1 MNTESSRRR
10 QPKPSAFA
18 SIALGALSGIV
29 AASAAAEGVTAAAR
43 DGNIGAV
50 RAQLAN
56 GADANAV
63 ETDGTSAL
71 LWATYQASPELVK
84 LLLDAGA
91 DPNVANK
98 FGVTP
103 LLQSSRS
110 GDIETIR
117 VLLGAG
123 ADISQAVREGETP
136 LMAVARAGNV
146 EAVRLLLE
154 HGADPNAVEAL
165 ENQTALMWATAEGH
179 LPIVSA
185 LLDAGAD
192 PNLQARVSSLTKR
205 SMRADFASG
214 GLSAL
219 MWAAR
224 NGDEAIVRR
233 LIESGADVKL
243 ANGDGSTAM
252 MLAIANDRFDMAA
265 MLLELGADANDGSL
279 FYAVEMRDAPTD
291 WRARDGSRLRADH
304 PNELT
309 SLDLIE
315 RLLAAGADPNKPFT
329 GQMHSASMCCDTK
342 GNGTPFYRA
351 AVAADVESMKL
362 LIAAGAD
369 VETTPQPI
377 PGAPPM
383 PFGDYTGLTPLMAA
397 LNGGKGMLM
406 AGGPGD
412 IREGKIGIFREP
424 GDRNPGDAV
433 RLLLESGANPDALSG
448 GGDTA
453 LHLAAYAGKLEPIR
467 ELIAGGADFTVR
479 DAKGLTALEVVDG
492 MQPRKLDPIAEM
504 VGIFDDGAQP
514 KETAAFLREAIA
526 ARERTA
532 RP

>member
-1 MNTESSRRR
+1 MLAGVAGVIIANRLLRSHCKVRIM
-10 QPKPSAFA
+10 QY
-18 SIALGALSGIV
+18 ALGGT
-29 AASAAAEGVTAAAR
+29 VTMNVLLFLLPR
-43 DGNIGAV
+43 EWMF
-50 RAQLAN
+50 Q
-56 GADANAV
+56 GAD
-63 ETDGTSAL
+63 T
-71 LWATYQASPELVK
+71 
-84 LLLDAGA
+84 
-91 DPNVANK
+91 
-98 FGVTP
+98 
-103 LLQSSRS
+103 
-110 GDIETIR
+110 
-117 VLLGAG
+117 
-123 ADISQAVREGETP
+123 SQAVREGETP
-136 LMAVARAGNV
+136 LMAAARAGSLD
-146 EAVRLLLE
+146 AVRLLLE
-154 HGADPNAVEAL
+154 HGADANATESL

-185 LLDAGAD
+185 LLEAGAD
-192 PNLQARVSSLTKR
+192 PNLQARVSELKKR
-205 SMRADFASG
+205 SMRADFPSG

-224 NGDEAIVRR
+224 DGDEALVHR

-279 FYAVEMRDAPTD
+279 FYAVEMHDAPTD
-291 WRARDGSRLRADH
+291 WRARDGSRMRADH
-304 PNELT
+304 PNQLT
-309 SLDLIE
+309 ALDLVE
-315 RLLAAGADPNKPFT
+315 RLLAAGADPNKPFS

-351 AVAADVESMKL
+351 AVAADVEALRL

-369 VETTPQPI
+369 LETTPKPI

-397 LNGGKGMLM
+397 LSGGKGMLM

-424 GDRNPGDAV
+424 GNRTPADAV
-433 RLLLESGANPDALSG
+433 KLLLEAGANPNALSG

-453 LHLAAYAGKLEPIR
+453 LHLAAYGGHLEPIR
-467 ELIAGGADFTVR
+467 ELIAGGADPNVR
-479 DAKGLTALEVVDG
+479 DAKGLTPLELVDS

-514 KETAAFLREAIA
+514 KDTAACLREAIA
-526 ARERTA
+526 ARDRAGATK
-532 RP
+532 R